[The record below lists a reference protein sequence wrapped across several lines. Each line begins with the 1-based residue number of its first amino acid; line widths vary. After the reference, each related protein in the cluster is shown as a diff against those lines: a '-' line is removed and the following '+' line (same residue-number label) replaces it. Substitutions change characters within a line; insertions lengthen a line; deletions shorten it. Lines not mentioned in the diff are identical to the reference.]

1 MRNLIYFLIS
11 ILLIIGCAKRGSPTG
26 GPKDSIPPVLVNANP
41 KLNSTNFNEEEIRLT
56 FDEWI
61 KLDKVQDQLIISPPI
76 DNSSYEIK
84 PLSGVT
90 KKVFIRF
97 IDSLN
102 SETTYTINFGNSIKD
117 NNENNTLT
125 FFNYTFSTG
134 ETLDSL
140 YVKGLISDAFD
151 REPSNYVSLQLYRID
166 SILEDSIV
174 FKNKP
179 TYISNTLDSASYK
192 FQNVKEGKYLIIALK
207 DLNNNYLFDPF
218 FEKIGFIDSLIT
230 LPKDSIIDFK
240 LFKEETE
247 LVWDRPHF
255 INSEK
260 IGFGYYG
267 KLDIDKIE
275 LNSKIP
281 DSVSYTFLK
290 EKETDTLNLWL
301 SRNSFDSLNFN
312 LIEKDTIKL
321 TTIKFDRKRDTLIDS
336 LRISSKTSNILHLKE
351 SFKLSY
357 NIPIYKIVDSLIN
370 IRNIDSLLISFK
382 TRINKDEE
390 ELDII
395 FEVSPSDEYN
405 INLYPNAIV
414 DIRGNVNDTLNYKV
428 ITQTLED
435 YGNIYLDVVRNND
448 SKFILHLIDNNGDI
462 IREYINIS
470 QNSTYS
476 FDLIRPGKYSFRLIE
491 DLNENSKWD
500 TGDYLKKIQPEP
512 VYYYKD
518 EIEVR
523 ANWDLNETFNLN
535 SRLIR
540 KNDSILRN

>member
-11 ILLIIGCAKRGSPTG
+11 ILLINGCAKRGSPTG

-240 LFKEETE
+240 LFKEDTE

-321 TTIKFDRKRDTLIDS
+321 TTVKFDRKRDTLIDS
-336 LRISSKTSNILHLKE
+336 LRISSKTANILHLKE

-357 NIPIYKIVDSLIN
+357 NIPIYKIVDSLIS

-382 TRINKDEE
+382 TRISKDEE

-414 DIRGNVNDTLNYKV
+414 DIRGNVNDTLSYKV

-435 YGNIYLDVVRNND
+435 YGNVYLDVVRNND

-535 SRLIR
+535 SILIR

>member
-11 ILLIIGCAKRGSPTG
+11 ILLINGCAKRGSPTG

-321 TTIKFDRKRDTLIDS
+321 TTVKFDRKRDTLIDS
-336 LRISSKTSNILHLKE
+336 LRISSKTANILHLKE

-357 NIPIYKIVDSLIN
+357 NIPIYKIVDSLIS

-435 YGNIYLDVVRNND
+435 YGNVYLDVVRNND

-535 SRLIR
+535 SILIR